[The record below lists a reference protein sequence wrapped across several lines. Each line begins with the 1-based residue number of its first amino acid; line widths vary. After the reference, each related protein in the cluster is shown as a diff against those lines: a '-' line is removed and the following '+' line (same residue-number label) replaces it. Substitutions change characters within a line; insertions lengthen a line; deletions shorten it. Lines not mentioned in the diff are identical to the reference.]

1 MRYANAIA
9 ALQAEIVA
17 TTQKLIQF
25 NTEETVALA
34 NAPFGAGNRAALDY
48 VLAIG
53 RQWGFATKDL
63 DGYAGYW
70 EFGRGAD
77 VVVIMAH
84 LDVVPAGPDWD
95 YPPLGGEIH
104 NGNIYG
110 RGAADNKG
118 PAVAAMYAFKLV
130 RDSRIPVHK
139 RLRLVFGCDEESGFL
154 CVKHY
159 IQVEGLPA
167 CGFTP
172 DGAFP
177 VINAEKGALSGNF
190 VKELPPSTPRLIFT
204 GGTAR
209 NVVPAYAKAEF
220 AGKSYEATGVA
231 AHASTPELGDN
242 AIVKL
247 ARQLQQV
254 GTHPVLEFI
263 TRAADPAS
271 LGIAVWDNLSGH
283 LTCNLGLIQVDE
295 QAATLTVNIRYPVT
309 HNAAA
314 VIEKLQAVGRQY
326 GFSFTDCTGSPPH
339 YLPPESPLIRTLLAA
354 YAESTGSA
362 GKPQAMGGG
371 TYARVL
377 GNFAAFGARFP
388 GDPHLA
394 HQKNEYIAIA
404 GLLKATAVYATA
416 IHKLAR
422 TISEQEE

>member
-1 MRYANAIA
+1 MAIKSKI
-9 ALQAEIVA
+9 QTIKDDIIA
-17 TTQKLIQF
+17 TTQRLIQF
-25 NTEETVALA
+25 NTVETPALP

-48 VLAIG
+48 VLEIG
-53 RQWGFATKDL
+53 RQWGFITKDL

-70 EFGRGAD
+70 EFGEGQA
-77 VVVIMAH
+77 VVVIMPH
-84 LDVVPAGPDWD
+84 LDVVPLGTDWD

-130 RDSRIPVHK
+130 RDSGIVVNKRI
-139 RLRLVFGCDEESGFL
+139 RLVFGCDEESGFE

-159 IQVEGLPA
+159 IKVEGLPA
-167 CGFTP
+167 SGFTP

-190 VKELPPSTPRLIFT
+190 VKQLPPGTSKLIFT

-231 AHASTPELGDN
+231 AHASTPELGEN

-247 ARQLQQV
+247 ARELSAV
-254 GTHPVLEFI
+254 GQHPVLEFI
-263 TRAADPAS
+263 TQAAASSES
-271 LGIAVWDNLSGH
+271 LGIAARDEISGH
-283 LTCNLGLIQVDE
+283 LTYNLGLIHVDE
-295 QAATLTVNIRYPVT
+295 HAATLTVNIRYPVT
-309 HNAAA
+309 NNAADI
-314 VIEKLQAVGRQY
+314 IEKLQAAGQQY
-326 GFSFTDCTGSPPH
+326 GFSFADYTGSSPH
-339 YLPPESPLIRTLLAA
+339 YVAPDSPLIKKLVAA
-354 YAESTGSA
+354 YREITGDYDTP
-362 GKPQAMGGG
+362 PQAMGGG

-388 GDPHLA
+388 GNPRTA
-394 HQKNEYIAIA
+394 HQKNEYISIDS
-404 GLLKATAVYATA
+404 LLKATEVYVAA
-416 IHKLAR
+416 IYKLAG
-422 TISEQEE
+422 E